1 MGELNCPGRNLGVRG
16 DRARLCDGEDWFLQL
31 DSHHRFVPDRDV
43 LLLDEAAR
51 STSDRPVVATS
62 GTPVL
67 RGRISPRRP
76 PADDHAVHRIQST
89 RHALVHGEPHWWL
102 GDTDAPSSCAVC
114 VRPLL
119 FRARDFR
126 SRCAK
131 WPWRIPG

>member
-1 MGELNCPGRNLGVRG
+1 VFGVRRIQMGELNCPGRNLGVRG

-76 PADDHAVHRIQST
+76 PADDHVVHRIQST
-89 RHALVHGEPHWWL
+89 RHALVHGEPH
-102 GDTDAPSSCAVC
+102 
-114 VRPLL
+114 
-119 FRARDFR
+119 
-126 SRCAK
+126 
-131 WPWRIPG
+131 